1 MKKLLAL
8 LLIVCLIAATAVCL
22 TACNDDATETGTETP
37 ADQTNPAGDASST
50 TPTDTQ
56 TSSGDAQPS
65 TNPDT
70 ASGGGN
76 QQQQQ
81 QQNPDTSSGGGN
93 QQQQQNP
100 PAATPTSYS
109 VARTAFQ
116 EWFGIPIPE
125 KTGIDVSFDIGG
137 DSFCFDMVGGD
148 NLSAATFTEF
158 VTYFDELF
166 DVANSAAW
174 EREPMGGNCVNYEN
188 TALGKGINLYYDDFN
203 TAVYLNVFYNNT
215 TFDKYAFAKGIV
227 SEMLGVTLPE
237 SMAVNATYIHA
248 QLYNGYGGFGYYN
261 IAEFETVYNAYKT
274 CLDALAAPWNADDP
288 VVNGNRTTVTYDN
301 NTNGARIEL
310 SKDADSNSVSVDA
323 GFFGVLVA
331 TTFAQAREVLADV
344 YGVELPDIA
353 GVTLGDNSFSLAGDE
368 VTFAFSGDTLTKQ
381 YCIDNI
387 EAVFVTLCGNAGNV
401 TSDGADAR
409 EISWTYNSM
418 LYSVSW
424 TAASGPN
431 APMIDIN
438 MMCL

>member
-22 TACNDDATETGTETP
+22 TACNNDTTETGTETP
-37 ADQTNPAGDASST
+37 AGDATST

-65 TNPDT
+65 TNTDT
-70 ASGGGN
+70 TSGGD

-81 QQNPDTSSGGGN
+81 

-109 VARTAFQ
+109 VARAAFQ

-125 KTGIDVSFDIGG
+125 KTEIDVSFEIGN

-248 QLYNGYGGFGYYN
+248 QLYNGFGGFGYYN
-261 IAEFETVYNAYKT
+261 VAEFETVYNAYKA
-274 CLDALAAPWNADDP
+274 CFDALAAPWDAGDP
-288 VVNGNRTTVTYDN
+288 VVNGNTTTVTYDN

-310 SKDADSNSVSVDA
+310 SKDTDSNSVSVNA

-331 TTFAQAREVLADV
+331 TTFAQAREVFADV